1 MFIPQKDFF
10 RFIKKCWYSGYSYLG
25 THPLNKKS
33 LGIFKFSGL
42 EIYQSSNSS
51 KSFRYKMYKN
61 LIINAVA
68 IVPSR
73 VKAKNNVDQAK
84 TNAIG
89 DPNGP

>member
-1 MFIPQKDFF
+1 MFIPQRNFF
-10 RFIKKCWYSGYSYLG
+10 RFIKKCCYSYLG
-25 THPLNKKS
+25 THLLIKKS

-84 TNAIG
+84 RNAIG

>member
-1 MFIPQKDFF
+1 MFIPQRNFF
-10 RFIKKCWYSGYSYLG
+10 RFIKKCCYSYLG
-25 THPLNKKS
+25 THPLNNKS

-84 TNAIG
+84 RNAIG

>member
-1 MFIPQKDFF
+1 
-10 RFIKKCWYSGYSYLG
+10 
-25 THPLNKKS
+25 
-33 LGIFKFSGL
+33 
-42 EIYQSSNSS
+42 
-51 KSFRYKMYKN
+51 MYKN

-89 DPNGP
+89 DPNGPQIATVMQLKVKISINNFLYKIFNWNKVDYYST

>member
-1 MFIPQKDFF
+1 M
-10 RFIKKCWYSGYSYLG
+10 
-25 THPLNKKS
+25 
-33 LGIFKFSGL
+33 
-42 EIYQSSNSS
+42 
-51 KSFRYKMYKN
+51 YKMYKN

>member
-1 MFIPQKDFF
+1 
-10 RFIKKCWYSGYSYLG
+10 
-25 THPLNKKS
+25 
-33 LGIFKFSGL
+33 
-42 EIYQSSNSS
+42 
-51 KSFRYKMYKN
+51 MYKN

-84 TNAIG
+84 RNAIG